1 MIGHRVP
8 EDDEHWRNFLLLLR
22 ILDYMFAP
30 VVSKDCV
37 AYLKELISDH
47 HGDFKVLYPGY
58 SIVPKMHY
66 MVHYPETIE
75 KYKINKITDFL

>member
-1 MIGHRVP
+1 MWCLGRLLPLMIGHRVP

-22 ILDYMFAP
+22 ILDYMFAS

-47 HGDFKVLYPGY
+47 HGDLKFFTLVAPLFQRYTTWY
-58 SIVPKMHY
+58 
-66 MVHYPETIE
+66 
-75 KYKINKITDFL
+75 ITRKP

>member
-47 HGDFKVLYPGY
+47 HGDFKVLYPGC
-58 SIVPKMHY
+58 SIIPKMHY